1 MASLAERVKNV
12 VSSGSNR
19 DACMYYDSFSS
30 MSAIHCFTLM
40 DTVDT
45 PIQMEEAAESRVSLS
60 TRHVLGHYSDNAE
73 PNTDLDAEANAGL
86 LTHDSNAVM
95 EEDKEEE
102 ETTGWQTPRDKCC
115 GIK

>member
-1 MASLAERVKNV
+1 MHVCIMIPFRP
-12 VSSGSNR
+12 
-19 DACMYYDSFSS
+19 CQQY
-30 MSAIHCFTLM
+30 ILM

-86 LTHDSNAVM
+86 LTRDSNAVM

-102 ETTGWQTPRDKCC
+102 TTGWKTPRDKCC